1 MATVYFSDPTL
12 AFGAVGSVMMW
23 LGVLLAAVL
32 VGGFGLLII
41 RRRLLD
47 ADADGAS
54 MGFDLRSLRQMRDR
68 GEISAEEFEV
78 ARAGIIGAMSGDKNA
93 TVARTAP
100 EPTPNRAPRPTPR
113 TGETRRAE
121 PGFDLTGEPLPDF
134 DDGGPDDSAD
144 GQRPEN

>member
-1 MATVYFSDPTL
+1 MPSVLFSDPTL

-47 ADADGAS
+47 AGIDAGQS
-54 MGFDLRSLRQMRDR
+54 GFDLRSLRQMRDR
-68 GEISAEEFEV
+68 GEISDDEYEV
-78 ARAGIIGAMSGDKNA
+78 ARAGIIGAVSGNRSGA
-93 TVARTAP
+93 SPSPVRTAP
-100 EPTPNRAPRPTPR
+100 KPIQTPETGDSRHAP
-113 TGETRRAE
+113 

-134 DDGGPDDSAD
+134 DTPETDDAE
-144 GQRPEN
+144 GEQRPEN